1 MPKKRRKTKYE
12 TCKTAKSDGGQCGS
26 PALRGKSYCYFH
38 DPRRLLAA
46 RAARIRYFLEVPLL
60 EHRGAVQAAI
70 KEVTRALGDR
80 EIDCEL
86 GGRLLYA
93 LQLASRGTQL
103 GTPPVKQS
111 SPRRL
116 RIAPVPG
123 FQKIFSTGRPPAN
136 PATLAPRTAKRNL
149 FPSARI
155 RTTPIQPKGACF
167 Q

>member
-1 MPKKRRKTKYE
+1 MYQLCSK
-12 TCKTAKSDGGQCGS
+12 AKFGGGACGA
-26 PALRGKSYCYFH
+26 PALKGKSYCYFH

-60 EHRGAVQAAI
+60 EHRGAIQAAI
-70 KEVTRALGDR
+70 SEVTRALGSR

-93 LQLASRGTQL
+93 LQLASRGKQL
-103 GTPPVKQS
+103 GTPLVKQS

-116 RIAPVPG
+116 KIAPVPG
-123 FQKIFSTGRPPAN
+123 FEKIFATGRPPAN
-136 PATLAPRTAKRNL
+136 PATLATSTAKRNF
-149 FPSARI
+149 FPAARP
-155 RTTPIQPKGACF
+155 TTAPPRPPVLCPKEACF